1 MKIAVIGSG
10 AMGCLYGAYLSKDN
24 EVIMIDGWK
33 DNVEKINENGIT
45 LDEENGSY
53 TYKAKAYE
61 DSRDINDV
69 YLVIVFVKSINTIS
83 ELNKHKNIF
92 KEDTIVLT
100 LQNGYGNDED
110 IMKFVKK
117 ENIIIGTSSHSSI
130 MVGPGHAKHAGCG
143 TTHISTV
150 VGNQDNAEKVA
161 EIFNKAGFITEVNN
175 DVKRLIWSKLFV
187 NIAINPLTTILKMNN
202 GAVAE
207 NDSVKEIAAKLVK
220 EAVIVANKEGMNFT
234 FEEAFNNALD
244 VSYKT
249 RLSKSSMYQDTL
261 RKAKTEIDKINGTV
275 VRLSSK
281 YNIECPYNSMICDLV
296 HAIESEYIK

>member
-10 AMGCLYGAYLSKDN
+10 AMGCLDGAYLSKDN

-69 YLVIVFVKSINTIS
+69 DLVIVFVKSINTIS

>member
-69 YLVIVFVKSINTIS
+69 DLVIVFVKSINTIS

-187 NIAINPLTTILKMNN
+187 NLAINPLTTILKMNN
-202 GAVAE
+202 GPVAE